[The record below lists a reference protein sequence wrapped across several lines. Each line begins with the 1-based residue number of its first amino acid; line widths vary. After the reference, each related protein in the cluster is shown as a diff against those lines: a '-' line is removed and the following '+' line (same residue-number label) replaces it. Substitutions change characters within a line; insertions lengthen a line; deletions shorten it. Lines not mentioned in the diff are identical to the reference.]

1 MLIVVFVIPRDLI
14 NILNFMQKRYLNIFQ
29 YSLKILKMS
38 SNNSID
44 QIKQNVILT
53 KQTIAEL
60 KNEVNFQIKENLRT
74 KLLF

>member
-1 MLIVVFVIPRDLI
+1 
-14 NILNFMQKRYLNIFQ
+14 MQKRYLNIFQ